1 MISARIWIKQQN
13 QACEDLLAHWAEPF
27 SVWADELKR
36 DLGPEWKE
44 PLPPTT
50 AHMPFPTSIDSI
62 TALVDRAWRYLLEN
76 QPHDSICGC
85 SVDGVHEE
93 MRQRYEWVHQ
103 VGEEIVRQSLRTIGA
118 LGPDHVLGTI
128 AVFNPT
134 PQPATGFVTATV
146 PWRDDEPVVGAVAP
160 DDARSFDVMVGT
172 RPSAA
177 AVEAITRLRD
187 VQAQVRPLQA
197 KLESASGAAALIL
210 LVNATHANR
219 RALHEAG
226 EGLRA
231 AFPSGTRAILA
242 ALGAGRV
249 PNASGIVLL

>member
-1 MISARIWIKQQN
+1 MSGAS
-13 QACEDLLAHWAEPF
+13 QAELGRLLGWSRTWVGALERGEV
-27 SVWADELKR
+27 S
-36 DLGPEWKE
+36 DLGIVD
-44 PLPPTT
+44 LARLCSAVGLDLGVRTF
-50 AHMPFPTSIDSI
+50 AGTSVLRDAGQV
-62 TALVDRAWRYLLEN
+62 ALINRLRAR
-76 QPHDSICGC
+76 
-85 SVDGVHEE
+85 VHP
-93 MRQRYEWVHQ
+93 
-103 VGEEIVRQSLRTIGA
+103 SL
-118 LGPDHVLGTI
+118 
-128 AVFNPT
+128 
-134 PQPATGFVTATV
+134 
-146 PWRDDEPVVGAVAP
+146 PWRVEAAVAP
-160 DDARSFDVMVGT
+160 DDARSFDVLVGT